1 MTSIV
6 LSPPLPPPPL
16 LESLL
21 LYILQSKRQV
31 HQDRSDGDKVKKDT
45 VESET

>member
-6 LSPPLPPPPL
+6 LSPPLPPPL